1 MSPRIQIA
9 FFAFCFLIDI
19 LLGIFFPVDYALHT
33 LIFVPQM
40 TLAAVILSAR
50 DVQLTQGL
58 LMALIV
64 GLILDITHFDF
75 GFVNA
80 ISFTATVLAVA
91 IWSQHMSESFYELII
106 LTLVGLFIREI
117 IVFLLFQMS
126 GDTHMSVMT
135 WLARREFLTML
146 GNIPVIIVCIYL
158 NGIKDDILGR
168 QERQKRAREKV
179 RWMNVNR

>member
-1 MSPRIQIA
+1 MTLRVQA
-9 FFAFCFLIDI
+9 TFFAFCFFIDI
-19 LLGIFFPVDYALHT
+19 VLGILFPIDYALRA

-50 DVQLTQGL
+50 EMKLTDGL

-64 GLILDITHFDF
+64 GLVLDITHFDF
-75 GFVNA
+75 GFINA
-80 ISFTATVLAVA
+80 LSFTGSVLVVA

-106 LTLVGLFIREI
+106 LTLVGLFIKES
-117 IVFLLFQMS
+117 IVFLMVQLA
-126 GDTHMSVMT
+126 GDSHMSVVT

-146 GNIPVIIVCIYL
+146 GNIPIIIGCIYINSL
-158 NGIKDDILGR
+158 KEDVLGR
-168 QERQKRAREKV
+168 QERMKRAGEKV